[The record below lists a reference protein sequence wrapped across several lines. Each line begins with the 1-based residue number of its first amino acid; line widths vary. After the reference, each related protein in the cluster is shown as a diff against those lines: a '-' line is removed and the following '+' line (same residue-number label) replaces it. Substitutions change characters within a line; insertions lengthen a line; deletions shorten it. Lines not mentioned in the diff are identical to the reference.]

1 MQFVKYVCWILE
13 AIRRS
18 RQNTWCTNRLRMQSW
33 RHYTLLTE
41 KKFSANNQY
50 VFFSLIV
57 IMLQFCETFKQ
68 LTPGHR
74 LIIYSYSSADKNS
87 AFSESHMIHARSKC
101 KNRVEM
107 LYLRICGVMSIDFE
121 INLVISI
128 WCSLGRYSTP
138 WLEVCS
144 MKTEIMQFDKY
155 VC

>member
-1 MQFVKYVCWILE
+1 MCLLNPGDNSWLKTKQSVQIADACKAEGTTAVFWQKKSL
-13 AIRRS
+13 
-18 RQNTWCTNRLRMQSW
+18 QRLTKI
-33 RHYTLLTE
+33 YFTLLVT
-41 KKFSANNQY
+41 
-50 VFFSLIV
+50 
-57 IMLQFCETFKQ
+57 MLQFCETFKQ

-87 AFSESHMIHARSKC
+87 AFSESYMIHVRSKC